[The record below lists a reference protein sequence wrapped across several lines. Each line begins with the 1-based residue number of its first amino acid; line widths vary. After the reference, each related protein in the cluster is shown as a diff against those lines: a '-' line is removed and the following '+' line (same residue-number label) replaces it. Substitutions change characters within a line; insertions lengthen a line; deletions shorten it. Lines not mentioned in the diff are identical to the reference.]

1 MPQKTLVVITGPT
14 GVGKTAVAIRLARDL
29 GTEIVS
35 ADSRQIFRDI
45 PIGTAA
51 PTADELAAVRHHFVG
66 ILGLDEYY
74 SAAQFEEDA
83 LAVID
88 RLFQT
93 HDYVVMCG
101 GSMMYVDAVCKGI
114 DQLPTISDDVRRD
127 VARRLAED
135 GADAMREELRRL
147 DPVYYEQ
154 VDLNNVKRVAHAVEI
169 CLQSGKPY
177 SSLRTGTVKQRP
189 FRIVKIGL
197 NLPRQELFDRINC
210 RVEKMV
216 EEGLVEEA
224 RRGLQ
229 GDVCLFRRHDGLSD
243 SRGSVAEKHAR
254 LRQEAAYVVC
264 QRCRHALACP
274 DRLRRCT
281 PSCFQSVALNFRA
294 SPGKK
299 LQKCGVNAG
308 KSCKFAYQT
317 VEKSC
322 KICLKSVVGKA
333 LVANF

>member
-1 MPQKTLVVITGPT
+1 MWLWKSANSWLNDKEKRCMPQKTLVVITGPT

-83 LAVID
+83 LAVIG
-88 RLFQT
+88 RLFLT

-114 DQLPTISDDVRRD
+114 DQLPTISDDVRRN

-169 CLQSGKPY
+169 CLQAGKPY

-197 NLPRQELFDRINC
+197 NLPRQELFDRINR
-210 RVEKMV
+210 RVDQMMAQGLL
-216 EEGLVEEA
+216 EETERLWKAGAL
-224 RRGLQ
+224 RGTAAQAIGYKEIVPYLT
-229 GDVCLFRRHDGLSD
+229 
-243 SRGSVAEKHAR
+243 GSA
-254 LRQEAAYVVC
+254 
-264 QRCRHALACP
+264 ALADCVE
-274 DRLRRCT
+274 DLKRASRNYAKRQLTWLRRDKRVNWMT
-281 PSCFQSVALNFRA
+281 YDAAEEFPALLTRVMHLLAENGIA
-294 SPGKK
+294 
-299 LQKCGVNAG
+299 A
-308 KSCKFAYQT
+308 
-317 VEKSC
+317 E
-322 KICLKSVVGKA
+322 
-333 LVANF
+333 

>member
-1 MPQKTLVVITGPT
+1 MKKRTYEASNAA
-14 GVGKTAVAIRLARDL
+14 K
-29 GTEIVS
+29 
-35 ADSRQIFRDI
+35 RQIC
-45 PIGTAA
+45 TVLK
-51 PTADELAAVRHHFVG
+51 ELMTQKPLNRITVAEIMRGCGMARQHFYYHFDDVYDAVRW
-66 ILGLDEYY
+66 I
-74 SAAQFEEDA
+74 FEEEA
-83 LAVID
+83 VAVID

-177 SSLRTGTVKQRP
+177 SSLRTGIVKQRP

-197 NLPRQELFDRINC
+197 NLPRQELFDRINR

-216 EEGLVEEA
+216 GWTFRQPWRGCRKTHASTPRSSLRGMPRTPACIGLPRPTTTLYAVLFPI
-224 RRGLQ
+224 RRSEFLGIAWKK
-229 GDVCLFRRHDGLSD
+229 
-243 SRGSVAEKHAR
+243 VAEMRSK
-254 LRQEAAYVVC
+254 C
-264 QRCRHALACP
+264 W
-274 DRLRRCT
+274 
-281 PSCFQSVALNFRA
+281 
-294 SPGKK
+294 KK
-299 LQKCGVNAG
+299 
-308 KSCKFAYQT
+308 
-317 VEKSC
+317 
-322 KICLKSVVGKA
+322 
-333 LVANF
+333 VANSHIKQWKKVARYA

>member
-1 MPQKTLVVITGPT
+1 MPQRTLVVITGPT

-83 LAVID
+83 LAVIG
-88 RLFQT
+88 RLFLT

-177 SSLRTGTVKQRP
+177 SSLRTGIVKQRP

-197 NLPRQELFDRINC
+197 TLPRQELFDRINC

-224 RRGLQ
+224 AAPPQFAQHRRLQ
-229 GDVCLFRRHDGLSD
+229 GDVCLFRRHDGFPD
-243 SRGSVAEKHAR
+243 CRGSVAEKHAR
-254 LRQEAAYVVC
+254 LRQEATYVVC
-264 QRCRHALACP
+264 QGRRHALVCP

-281 PSCFQSVALNFRA
+281 QSCFQSGALNFRA
-294 SPGKK
+294 NAGKK
-299 LQKCGVNAG
+299 LQKCGANAG
-308 KSCKFAYQT
+308 KK
-317 VEKSC
+317 
-322 KICLKSVVGKA
+322 L
-333 LVANF
+333 